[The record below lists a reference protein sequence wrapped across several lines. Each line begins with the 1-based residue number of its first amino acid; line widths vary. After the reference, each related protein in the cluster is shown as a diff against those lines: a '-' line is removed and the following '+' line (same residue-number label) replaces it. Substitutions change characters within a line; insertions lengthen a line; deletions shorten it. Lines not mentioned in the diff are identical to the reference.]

1 MDRKE
6 IKDLLHEYLFRIPD
20 YQRGYAWGEK
30 QLKDFIEDID
40 ALAEDTERVS
50 GHYTGTVVVF
60 GERHGEKQRYGTHK
74 LPVVDVVDG
83 QQRLTTVSLYLSVIL
98 RELVKRGEDSYER
111 KIQDYLYSGETS
123 RLTLANASNGIF
135 VDLLKS
141 GLSRTEPS
149 TPHERRLVK
158 ACERLQS
165 HIDSKLAAGSDIEY
179 LRQLFE
185 AITQKL
191 HFTFYRIEE
200 AHEVGMTFELMNSRG
215 KDLTDLEKL
224 KNYLM
229 YWVSRNEPNGRNSA
243 DLTRKINK
251 AWADVYANLG
261 ALEGDAPEGQCLRIA
276 WIRYCQHAPKYW
288 KGYDGFKDDAY
299 IPLRKFTKKRTRANV
314 AAFIQKFVDGLA
326 EISRYFALTSDPEA
340 DSKLSKDERAW
351 LEKLHRAGNI
361 ANFLPLM
368 VAARRKRES
377 GKVSE
382 ALYLAHLKA
391 LECFAYRVYQYSSLR
406 SDAGRPQFFR
416 MAQELFNG
424 KTTLKEI
431 TAEVHALTH
440 MYSPDH
446 DFESELADVD
456 NWYAPKYRRC
466 LKYTLYEYEIHLLK
480 GKKQPALRWDD
491 LTDSTI
497 EHILPQT
504 PEQGSRWLKKWKER
518 QIEGYLHDIGN
529 LVLTKDNSSYKNFEF
544 ARKKG
549 SAGEGPSYANSDF
562 RQERALA
569 KYADWT
575 PREFNQRRSELVK
588 WMKERWKT
596 KRPKLKLIDLTLAAS
611 SVDEEE

>member
-6 IKDLLHEYLFRIPD
+6 IKDLFRENLFRIPD

-30 QLKDFIEDID
+30 QLNDFIEDID
-40 ALAEDTERVS
+40 ALAKDTERVS

-60 GERHGEKQRYGTHK
+60 GERHGTKERYGTHK

-98 RELVKRGEDSYER
+98 RELVQRGEVRYER
-111 KIQDYLYSGETS
+111 EIQDYLYSGETS
-123 RLTLANASNGIF
+123 RLTLANASDGIF
-135 VDLLKS
+135 LDLLKS

-149 TPHERRLVK
+149 TPHERRLVR

-165 HIDSKLAAGSDIEY
+165 HIENELAANSDVEY

-200 AHEVGMTFELMNSRG
+200 GHEVGMTFELMNSRG

-229 YWVSRNEPNGRNSA
+229 YWVGRNEPSERKSA
-243 DLTRKINK
+243 DLTRKTNK
-251 AWADVYANLG
+251 AWADVYSNLG
-261 ALEGDAPEGQCLRIA
+261 TWDGEAHEGQCLRIA

-288 KGYDGFKDDAY
+288 KGYEGFKDDAY
-299 IPLRKFTKKRTRANV
+299 IPLRRFTKKRTKAKV
-314 AAFIQKFVDGLA
+314 AAFIEKFVDGLA
-326 EISRYFALTSDPEA
+326 EISRYFALVSRPET
-340 DSKLSKDERAW
+340 DTTLSKDEKAW

-416 MAQELFNG
+416 FAHELFNG
-424 KTTLKEI
+424 KTSLKEI
-431 TAEVHALTH
+431 TAAVHALTH
-440 MYSPDH
+440 EYSPDQ
-446 DFESELADVD
+446 DFESDLDDVD
-456 NWYAPKYRRC
+456 NWYASKYRRC

-480 GKKQPALRWDD
+480 GKKQPALKWDD

-518 QIEGYLHDIGN
+518 QIENYLHDIGN

-549 SAGEGPSYANSDF
+549 RAGEGRCYAHSDI
-562 RQERALA
+562 RQERDLA
-569 KYADWT
+569 AYGDWT
-575 PREFNQRRSELVK
+575 PREFKQRRKKLVE

-596 KRPKLKLIDLTLAAS
+596 NRPKLKLIDLTLAAS
-611 SVDEEE
+611 MDEEE